1 MGPLDRLRVVRPFE
15 ELTADT
21 GGGVGGGGVTDLG
34 DGAATIVEVR
44 GDFSKMPPFTSSM
57 LSVDG
62 GDDVGDDIGGPRG
75 AKRESV
81 PRQL

>member
-21 GGGVGGGGVTDLG
+21 GSGIGGGDATDLG
-34 DGAATIVEVR
+34 DGATTIVEVR
-44 GDFSKMPPFTSSM
+44 GDFSKTLPFTSSI
-57 LSVDG
+57 LGVDG
-62 GDDVGDDIGGPRG
+62 GDDVGDNARGPRG
-75 AKRESV
+75 AKRESI